1 MTPKSSITPLNT
13 IIIIHT
19 MSTRHCLRLST
30 LGVHNDYRFAKILSC
45 MNREQGLLGTLE
57 TVEPMFPILDL
68 PLHN

>member
-1 MTPKSSITPLNT
+1 MSI
-13 IIIIHT
+13 
-19 MSTRHCLRLST
+19 RHCLRLST